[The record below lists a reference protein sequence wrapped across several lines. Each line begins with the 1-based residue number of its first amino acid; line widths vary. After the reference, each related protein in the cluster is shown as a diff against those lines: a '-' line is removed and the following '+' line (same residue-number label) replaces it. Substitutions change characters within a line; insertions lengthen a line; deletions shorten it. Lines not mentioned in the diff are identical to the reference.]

1 MVYVISIQSGGS
13 LVVLPQKYLDR
24 KEVDKKDMR

>member
-1 MVYVISIQSGGS
+1 MVYVVSIQSIGS
-13 LVVLPQKYLDR
+13 LVVLSQKYLDR